1 MFRPNAFRC
10 QVVMG
15 VIGTTK
21 LRYDIWGTDVMLG
34 SLCESEGVPGA
45 IHVSERA
52 YRRGIKKFY
61 PLRQVGRPGLP
72 DRENRALLSAASLRS
87 SISPGVLPSTAKC

>member
-1 MFRPNAFRC
+1 
-10 QVVMG
+10 MG

-61 PLRQVGRPGLP
+61 PLRQVGLP
-72 DRENRALLSAASLRS
+72 DSICKSEKGTLASRLD
-87 SISPGVLPSTAKC
+87 SISIPPGART